1 MAANAKPQM
10 KPIHIPTAPRCNGNA
25 HNKPTDNPTTI
36 YATKAIIIGTFTSV
50 IPRNMAA
57 PTA

>member
-36 YATKAIIIGTFTSV
+36 QIIVEELMLPYMLQKRLSL
-50 IPRNMAA
+50 ALLHL
-57 PTA
+57 